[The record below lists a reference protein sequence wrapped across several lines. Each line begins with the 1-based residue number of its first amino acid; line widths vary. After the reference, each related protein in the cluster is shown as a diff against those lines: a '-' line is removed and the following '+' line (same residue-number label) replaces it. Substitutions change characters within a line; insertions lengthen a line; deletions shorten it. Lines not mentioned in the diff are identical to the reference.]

1 MATFDYAF
9 LCQFARLETSGALT
23 AVGAGFARIVVPAV
37 PTQLSVF
44 VVARLE
50 FEEDEQ
56 QPVALQVTFRDP
68 GRTAD
73 VTVAGDVRPHQPY
86 VAIAGKVQVFAVV
99 AANVAVP
106 QYGLHQVDVSL
117 NGQPVR
123 TLLFEVAQQTPTP

>member
-1 MATFDYAF
+1 MAIFDYAF
-9 LCQFARLETSGALT
+9 LCQFARLEPGGTLT
-23 AVGAGFARIVVPAV
+23 AVGAGFAQIAVPTV

-50 FEEDEQ
+50 FKEDEQ
-56 QPVALQVTFRDP
+56 EPVALQMTFRDP

-73 VTVAGDVRPHQPY
+73 VTVAGDVRPNQPY

-117 NGQPVR
+117 NGQLVR
-123 TLLFEVAQQTPTP
+123 TLLFEVVQQTPAP